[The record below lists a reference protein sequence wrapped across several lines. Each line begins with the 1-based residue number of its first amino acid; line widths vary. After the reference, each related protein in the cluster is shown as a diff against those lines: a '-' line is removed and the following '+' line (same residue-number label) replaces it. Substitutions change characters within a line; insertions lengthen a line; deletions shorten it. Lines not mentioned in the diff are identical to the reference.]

1 MDCPSCK
8 NSIDDDSFFCDQCG
22 SELYTC
28 PKPRCA
34 KLGKAGK
41 ACSDHGLKLVSVK
54 DASPGGTVSL
64 QPAAAAATSP
74 STSAAASLAAAPAAP
89 RAPSAATARRLRL
102 HSPEHGI
109 DIRPAAGD
117 VLGRVNGPHVGVLS
131 RFAQVSSS
139 HLEIGQAGDGGWWA
153 KDLKAFNHSYYN
165 GRLMQPGQAQPLATG
180 ATLSLADISL
190 QVVFE

>member
-1 MDCPSCK
+1 MP
-8 NSIDDDSFFCDQCG
+8 
-22 SELYTC
+22 
-28 PKPRCA
+28 
-34 KLGKAGK
+34 
-41 ACSDHGLKLVSVK
+41 
-54 DASPGGTVSL
+54 
-64 QPAAAAATSP
+64 
-74 STSAAASLAAAPAAP
+74 
-89 RAPSAATARRLRL
+89 ARRLRL

-109 DIRPAAGD
+109 DIRPAPGD
-117 VLGRVNGPHVGVLS
+117 VLGRVNGPHVGMLS